1 MAGRLANKIAIVT
14 AAGQGI
20 GRACA
25 VRFAAEG
32 AYVVVN
38 DIRDDAAAEVVAE
51 IAAAGGRASAFVADV
66 GRSERVTAMITEPA
80 GRHGRLD
87 VLLNNAASLN
97 FGRVED
103 MTDETWHGVFA
114 ITLDA
119 TFYGCRAAIPVMAA
133 TGGGS
138 IINTASAA
146 GVGGAFGLSAYGAAK
161 AAVLNLTRAAA
172 IEAAGRQVRVNAI
185 CPGSIDTP
193 PLRMF
198 VDNLPG
204 GRAGF
209 EKQIP
214 VKRIGTSEEMANV
227 ALFLASDE
235 ASYCTGSVIVAD
247 GGVLAGIGGGLPEE
261 WTSS

>member
-1 MAGRLANKIAIVT
+1 MAGRLAGKIAIVT

-32 AYVVVN
+32 AVVVVN
-38 DIRDDAAAEVVAE
+38 DIRADAAAEAVAE
-51 IAAAGGRASAFVADV
+51 IAGAGGRASAFVADV
-66 GRSERVTAMITEPA
+66 GRSERVQAMIADTVA
-80 GRHGRLD
+80 RHGRLD
-87 VLLNNAASLN
+87 VLVNNAASPSY
-97 FGRVED
+97 GRVED
-103 MTDETWHGVFA
+103 MTDEAWRGVFTV
-114 ITLDA
+114 TLDA

-133 TGGGS
+133 QGGGS

-146 GVGGAFGLSAYGAAK
+146 GMGGSAGLAAYGAAK
-161 AAVLNLTRAAA
+161 AAVVNLTRAAA
-172 IEAAGRQVRVNAI
+172 IEAAARGVRVNAI

-198 VDNLPG
+198 LDALPG
-204 GRAGF
+204 GRSQF

-214 VKRIGTSEEMANV
+214 VKRIGTPEEMANV

-235 ASYCTGSVIVAD
+235 ASYLTGSIVVAD
-247 GGVLAGIGGGLPEE
+247 GGVLAGIGGLPEE
-261 WTSS
+261 WV

>member
-1 MAGRLANKIAIVT
+1 MAGRLAGKIAIVT

-32 AYVVVN
+32 ATVVVN
-38 DIRDDAAAEVVAE
+38 DIRDAAADEVVAE
-51 IAAAGGRASAFVADV
+51 ITGAGGRASTFVADV
-66 GRSERVTAMITEPA
+66 GESKRVQAMISETA
-80 GRHGRLD
+80 ARHGRLD
-87 VLLNNAASLN
+87 VLVNNAASPS

-103 MTDETWHGVFA
+103 MTDEAWRGVFA

-133 TGGGS
+133 QGGGS

-146 GVGGAFGLSAYGAAK
+146 GMGGSAGLAAYGAAK
-161 AAVLNLTRAAA
+161 AAVVNLTRAAA
-172 IEAAGRQVRVNAI
+172 IEAAARGVRVNAI

-198 VDNLPG
+198 LAALPG

-214 VKRIGTSEEMANV
+214 AKRIGTAAEIANV

-235 ASYCTGSVIVAD
+235 ASYLTGSVVVAD
-247 GGVLAGIGGGLPEE
+247 GGVLAGIAGGLPED
-261 WTSS
+261 WV

>member
-1 MAGRLANKIAIVT
+1 MAGRLTNKTAIVT

-32 AYVVVN
+32 AHVVIN
-38 DIRDDAAAEVVAE
+38 DIRADAADEVVAE
-51 IAAAGGRASAFVADV
+51 IGAAGGRASTFVADV
-66 GRSERVTAMITEPA
+66 GQSERVQAMITETA
-80 GRHGRLD
+80 ARYGRLD
-87 VLLNNAASLN
+87 VLVNNAASPA

-103 MTDETWHGVFA
+103 MSDELWRAVFA
-114 ITLDA
+114 VTLDA
-119 TFYGCRAAIPVMAA
+119 TFYGLRAAIPVMAA
-133 TGGGS
+133 GGGGS

-146 GVGGAFGLSAYGAAK
+146 GVGGAAGLAAYGSAK
-161 AAVLNLTRAAA
+161 AAVLNLTRTAA
-172 IEAAGRQVRVNAI
+172 IEAAARGVRVNAV

-198 VDNLPG
+198 VDALPG
-204 GRAGF
+204 GRAAF
-209 EKQIP
+209 ERQIP
-214 VKRIGTSEEMANV
+214 VKRIGTPEEIANV

-235 ASYCTGSVIVAD
+235 ASYVTGAMIVAD

-261 WTSS
+261 

>member
-1 MAGRLANKIAIVT
+1 MAGRLTNKTAIVT

-32 AYVVVN
+32 AHVVIN
-38 DIRDDAAAEVVAE
+38 DIRADAADEVVAE
-51 IAAAGGRASAFVADV
+51 IGAAGGRASTFVADV
-66 GRSERVTAMITEPA
+66 GQSERVQAMITETA
-80 GRHGRLD
+80 ARYGRLD
-87 VLLNNAASLN
+87 VLVNNAASPA

-103 MTDETWHGVFA
+103 MSDELWRAVFA
-114 ITLDA
+114 VTLDA
-119 TFYGCRAAIPVMAA
+119 TFYGLRAAIPLMAA
-133 TGGGS
+133 GGGGS

-146 GVGGAFGLSAYGAAK
+146 GVGGAAGLSAYGSAK
-161 AAVLNLTRAAA
+161 AAVLNLTRTAA
-172 IEAAGRQVRVNAI
+172 IEAAARGVRVNAV

-198 VDNLPG
+198 VDALPG
-204 GRAGF
+204 GRAAF
-209 EKQIP
+209 ERQIP
-214 VKRIGTSEEMANV
+214 VKRIGTPEEIANV

-235 ASYCTGSVIVAD
+235 ASYVTGAMIVAD

-261 WTSS
+261 

>member
-1 MAGRLANKIAIVT
+1 MAGRLQDKIAIVT

-32 AYVVVN
+32 AQVVVN
-38 DIRDDAAAEVVAE
+38 DIRGDAAAEVVAA
-51 IAAAGGRASAFVADV
+51 ITGAGGRARAFVTDV
-66 GRSERVTAMITEPA
+66 GRSERVTAMITETA
-80 GRHGRLD
+80 ARYGRLD
-87 VLLNNAASLN
+87 VLVNNAASMS

-103 MTDETWHGVFA
+103 MTDEAWRGVFA

-119 TFYGCRAAIPVMAA
+119 TFYGCRAAIPIMAA

-146 GVGGAFGLSAYGAAK
+146 GVGGSFGLSAYGAAK

-172 IEAAGRQVRVNAI
+172 IEAAGRRVRVNAL

-193 PLRMF
+193 PLRLF
-198 VDNLPG
+198 VDTLPG
-204 GRAGF
+204 GRAAF

-214 VKRIGTSEEMANV
+214 VKRIGTAEEMANV

-235 ASYCTGSVIVAD
+235 ASYVTGSVIVAD
-247 GGVLAGIGGGLPEE
+247 GGVLAGIAGGLPEE
-261 WTSS
+261 WTTS